1 MTERWRVPLVALAAC
16 AAVGCAA
23 KKDPEAA
30 EKATAPRPVAVT
42 VAPVERRAVERT
54 VDVVGSL
61 KGWEEVTVGS
71 KRMGRVLKVLHDM
84 GDRVKPG
91 EPLVELDRTDDDAAV
106 LHAEQSLVAML
117 EQVGLHAMPEAKLDR
132 PGVPIVEQARM
143 EIEKARK
150 DFAVTDVPAVA
161 QARFAL
167 EKARQNFARERAL
180 RQRGAGTPQ
189 DYQNAEID
197 EHAAEAALANAEVAA
212 RGIFANAIVS
222 RIALEMRKV
231 TRDDLTI
238 RVPVPRRPPVLD
250 ELSYADK
257 LSSTRF
263 NEGDRQARSRAE
275 LNKALPQA
283 AATMTYAISKRV
295 ASEGQ
300 MLKEGEAVADLV
312 IEDPLRLWT
321 SVPEKFAP
329 DVKVGQEVRIEVASY
344 PGRAFVGKVARI
356 NPSVDATS
364 RTFQVETAVPNPEGQ
379 LRPGGFAKAA
389 IVVRRDDKA
398 ATVPI
403 ESVVRSVGITKVF
416 VVTDGNKARA
426 VPVETGLEGK
436 GWIEVM
442 GALPSQASV
451 VTTGQSALADDV
463 LVIVRDPKAAAPAP
477 AARTAEAVSQAGPRG

>member
-1 MTERWRVPLVALAAC
+1 MTKRWRGILAALSAS
-16 AAVGCAA
+16 AALGCAA
-23 KKDPEAA
+23 KKAA
-30 EKATAPRPVAVT
+30 DEGPKSSAPKPVAVT
-42 VAPVERRAVERT
+42 VAPIERRTVERT
-54 VDVVGSL
+54 VEAVGTL

-71 KRMGRVLKVLHDM
+71 KRMGRVQKVLHDI
-84 GDRVKPG
+84 GDRVRPG

-106 LHAEQSLVAML
+106 LHAEQSLVAQL
-117 EQVGLHAMPEAKLDR
+117 QQVGLSELPAARLDR
-132 PGVPIVEQARM
+132 PGIPVVEQARA

-150 DFAVTDVPAVA
+150 GFDVTNVPAVA

-231 TRDDLTI
+231 SRDDLTI
-238 RVPVPRRPPVLD
+238 RVPFPRRPKLKEGGPV
-250 ELSYADK
+250 
-257 LSSTRF
+257 
-263 NEGDRQARSRAE
+263 
-275 LNKALPQA
+275 
-283 AATMTYAISKRV
+283 TYAVSKRA

-329 DVKVGQEVRIEVASY
+329 DLKLGQEVRVEVASY
-344 PGRAFVGKVARI
+344 PGRPFAGKVARI
-356 NPSVDATS
+356 NPTVDSAS
-364 RTFQVETAVPNPEGQ
+364 RTIQVETSVPNPDGL

-389 IVVRRDDKA
+389 IVIKRDDQA

-416 VVTDGNKARA
+416 LVTDGAKARA

-436 GWIEVM
+436 GWIEVI
-442 GALPSQASV
+442 GAFPSQATV
-451 VTTGQSALADDV
+451 VTTGQSQLADDV
-463 LVIVRDPKAAAPAP
+463 PVVVRDPKDAAPTP
-477 AARTAEAVSQAGPRG
+477 AAKTAEAVSQAGPRG